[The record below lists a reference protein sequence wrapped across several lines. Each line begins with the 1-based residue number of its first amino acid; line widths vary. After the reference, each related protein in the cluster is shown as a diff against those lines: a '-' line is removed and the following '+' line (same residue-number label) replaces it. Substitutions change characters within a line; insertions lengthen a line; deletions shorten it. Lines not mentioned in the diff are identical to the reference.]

1 MKILAPVLP
10 SQPRPLLVQA
20 FTLIELML
28 STAVLA
34 LLMALM
40 LTVVGQTQQ
49 IWVRSSG
56 KVAQFQASRT
66 AFEAMTRNLSQATL
80 NTYYDLQFDS
90 SGQTKGYSRNSDL
103 HFVSGKAAQP
113 KFLGTNATNYPTHAV
128 FFQAP
133 LGQTAEMSGTGD
145 TAAKKYRTL
154 SNLLSSVGYY
164 VKWGKD
170 QSLPPFI
177 TTALVPDR
185 NRFRLMEVIQ
195 PAESFS
201 VADTVRLPKTSDW
214 IQTALGIKAL
224 PKSTDPSAPVGTQ
237 DSSRALAE
245 NVVALI
251 ILPKVS
257 DKDSSTAFLAPN
269 YEYDSRPAKGDGTP
283 KLRKDIADTDAQV
296 LRQFNQLPPVVRV
309 TMVAIDEPS
318 AIRQQSYSATA
329 PTWTDG
335 LFDKC
340 TREEDIATSL
350 GDPDAP
356 QTNTLIYRL
365 APPPGTSGGPKMNYR
380 IYTMDVIIRGS
391 KWSN

>member
-1 MKILAPVLP
+1 MVTSRSRI
-10 SQPRPLLVQA
+10 RA

-56 KVAQFQASRT
+56 KVAQFQAART

-90 SGQTKGYSRNSDL
+90 SGVTKGYSRNSDL
-103 HFVSGKAAQP
+103 HFVSGKAAQT
-113 KFLGTNATNYPTHAV
+113 KFLGTDSATYPTHAV

-133 LGQTAEMSGTGD
+133 LGLSGEMTGTG
-145 TAAKKYRTL
+145 TSAAKKYRTL
-154 SNLLSSVGYY
+154 SNLLSATGYY

-170 QSLPPFI
+170 QNLPPFI

-185 NRFRLMEVIQ
+185 YRYRLMEVIQ
-195 PAESFS
+195 PAESFG
-201 VADTVRLPKTSDW
+201 VGDTVRLPKANDW
-214 IQTALGIKAL
+214 IQTALGVKTL
-224 PKSTDPSAPVGTQ
+224 PTSPDPNAPSGAK

-251 ILPKVS
+251 ILPKLS
-257 DKDSSTAFLAPN
+257 DKDTATPFLAPN
-269 YEYDSRPAKGDGTP
+269 YEYDSRPADGTGKP
-283 KLRKDIADTDAQV
+283 KVRKDIADTDTQT

-318 AIRQQSYSATA
+318 AIRQQAKSTSA
-329 PTWTDG
+329 PTWTKN
-335 LFDKC
+335 LFENC
-340 TREEDIATSL
+340 TKEEDIAKDL
-350 GDPDAP
+350 GDPDNLQAD
-356 QTNTLIYRL
+356 TLIYKL
-365 APPPGTSGGPKMNYR
+365 APPSGTTGAGPKMNYR
-380 IYTMDVIIRGS
+380 IYTMDVVIRGS